1 VLRAYFPLMMRDYPC
16 EASLPDC
23 FEDNNGFAKAYGP
36 LEIGRMYLATEEIT
50 LDRYDYYTVT
60 LTGGTRYTFT
70 VTFAQDDLDLYVH
83 GNAPAYTVLAQ
94 SAIAQNGGTEQA
106 SFVPSITADYYI
118 LVYTF
123 EASGLVNYGLRVE

>member
-1 VLRAYFPLMMRDYPC
+1 
-16 EASLPDC
+16 
-23 FEDNNGFAKAYGP
+23 
-36 LEIGRMYLATEEIT
+36 MYLATEEIT